1 MTFYFYPHAPDII
14 FHFSSYFPYI
24 VICNTLSHFSTTVSA
39 IYSTMCEGASLNPDP
54 EDETEL
60 GAAEPGDFIFN
71 APDLPAEDLAEDLTG
86 LKVEDGE
93 NE

>member
-1 MTFYFYPHAPDII
+1 
-14 FHFSSYFPYI
+14 
-24 VICNTLSHFSTTVSA
+24 
-39 IYSTMCEGASLNPDP
+39 MCEGASLNPDP